1 MNQFRSEEKEKR
13 GSDSRDREAAG
24 ANLGGIVATLSILV
38 MFTATAMVATA
49 QQPPT
54 PFYIYGWVFDAS
66 QPLNNPNV
74 MIGVYHHMVETA
86 ETNATSNYYQL
97 IISSYNVSTG
107 SILMFKVRDD
117 ITGNCTPVLDDV
129 VPQDYMDRGGMF
141 EQNFTVGISLYPWW
155 DGCGPWCGDVDCNCE
170 VDMGDY
176 VTMVNSTTM
185 SHIIDLS
192 SGMANQSIHHGHY
205 GLPIWTAM
213 AR

>member
-1 MNQFRSEEKEKR
+1 MVKGKSIFLV
-13 GSDSRDREAAG
+13 
-24 ANLGGIVATLSILV
+24 LGILV

-176 VTMVNSTTM
+176 GKLYDNVTYNRPFLWYGKPVNSSWALWAADM
-185 SHIIDLS
+185 DCNGEVNMDDCKKLFDYV
-192 SGMANQSIHHGHY
+192 GHGKS
-205 GLPIWTAM
+205 PNCC
-213 AR
+213 ARP